1 MNRLI
6 LISLLTLIVSC
17 TSYKYR
23 DRETFIR
30 DTIYIKVPDTIR
42 GYGVPQVITDT
53 AIIYTKVRNMDT
65 VVYIKY
71 LPVEKRI
78 EYVVIPDTVR
88 FHVRDTIVKYNQT
101 EKIVET
107 PLLSKF
113 GLVLLGIA
121 LSIIIIYFIEQRT
134 KKIQ

>member
-1 MNRLI
+1 MYKLI
-6 LISLLTLIVSC
+6 FISLITIIVGCGS
-17 TSYKYR
+17 TKPQ

-53 AIIYTKVRNMDT
+53 AIIYTRVKNMDT
-65 VVYIKY
+65 LVYIKY

-101 EKIVET
+101 EKIIET

-134 KKIQ
+134 KKG